1 GARTV
6 ITSARRRGPRPSGTL
21 DPRVLAGP
29 GTITTIAGLTFA
41 ISDELGD
48 VGPGA
53 FGLIAGDTRHL
64 SRLQVLVDGQPLMRL
79 GAGLVATDAARFRA
93 YAVVPGRGPDPPL
106 EVERVRR
113 VPPAGLREGGSAA
126 RRGTV

>member
-1 GARTV
+1 MTRLLDFTSQTFFRDPAAGIERLRT
-6 ITSARRRGPRPSGTL
+6 SGLVVKTRF
-21 DPRVLAGP
+21 PIV
-29 GTITTIAGLTFA
+29 GTVWITTIAGLTFA

-79 GAGLVATDAARFRA
+79 GAGLVATVGF
-93 YAVVPGRGPDPPL
+93 
-106 EVERVRR
+106 
-113 VPPAGLREGGSAA
+113 A
-126 RRGTV
+126 RRRRRPA

>member
-1 GARTV
+1 M
-6 ITSARRRGPRPSGTL
+6 
-21 DPRVLAGP
+21 LAGP

-64 SRLQVLVDGQPLMRL
+64 SRLQVRIDGEPLMRL
-79 GAGLVATDAARFRA
+79 GAGLIAADAARFRA
-93 YAVVPGRGPDPPL
+93 YAVVPGHGPDPPL

-113 VPPAGLREGGSAA
+113 VRGSELEEEVIV
-126 RRGTV
+126 T